1 MKCWDIATKNIK
13 TCTPECTAKQAAQI
27 MKDINTGIVPIVN
40 AKNEIQGVVTDRDII
55 IRTIAMNKN
64 PKDVHIKEF
73 MSKPVIT
80 AHAKDNVTA
89 VAKKMKKNQLR
100 RIPIVDDANKL
111 VGMISLGDMAVTAEE
126 QQEACKILEKVSFS
140 E

>member
-1 MKCWDIATKNIK
+1 MKCSEIASKNIK

-40 AKNEIQGVVTDRDII
+40 SKNEIQGVVTDRDII

-64 PKDVHIKEF
+64 PKDVKISEF

-80 AHAKDNVTA
+80 AHSNDNVTA

-100 RIPIVDDANKL
+100 RIPIVDDSNKL
-111 VGMISLGDMAVTAEE
+111 VGLISLGDMAVTAQE
-126 QQEACKILEKVSFS
+126 QQEACKILEKVSTS
-140 E
+140 A